1 MLPSHAASIV
11 NIAGFV
17 AGTSLYA
24 MLLVMLLRPRLAT
37 QDARRP
43 DRLLIVTGVL
53 GLIWNLEAL
62 VTDGLREF
70 GVPPL
75 PRLAQACAYGALG
88 LLPAVVVHATL
99 RSGVARLTSLSAV
112 APVACA
118 YALSGSAALIQ
129 LGAAVGG
136 APVPAP
142 AALRL
147 LTFGFA
153 GLIVPLAFLTRG
165 QPGARRALWIT
176 ALAIFAASALHLSHS
191 ERPQATWVIELVGHH
206 ASLPIALSILYQEY
220 PFVLA
225 DVFLKRAMTLLSL
238 TTATLLAHLAID
250 RAGLLAATPPDR
262 DVLQLVFLGVALG
275 TALLYPIVTRF
286 STWFVDTVVLRRVDY
301 EHLRVLLSR
310 RLNESATPRDALD
323 QVCAT
328 LGPALSAAKVTWQEA
343 GMAPGRE
350 GLPLVRV
357 PSLGITADLTVPTA
371 EAPGFAIFVRAM
383 GGGRR
388 LLSDDVAM
396 LESVAL
402 MSARRID
409 GLRLEQE
416 RAERSLREEETQRL
430 ASEAEL
436 RALRAQLDPHFLFNA
451 LTTIGYLIGT
461 APERALTTLLRL
473 TDLLRHVLG
482 SDRKRSTLGSELALI
497 TAYLDIERARFEE
510 RLSVEI
516 VVPDDLHGTPI
527 PPLLIQPLVE
537 NAIKHGIAPYRH
549 DGRLGL
555 RARVDDPGEDART
568 LVIQVEDSGP
578 GLSGPAHR
586 PRGGG
591 VGLTNIEQRLER
603 IYGGAAS
610 VTLTSRPGGGTI
622 AELRLP
628 FPVAPARQPAAHIRG
643 TRR

>member
-24 MLLVMLLRPRLAT
+24 MLLVMLLRPRLAM

-43 DRLLIVTGVL
+43 DRLLILTGLL

-75 PRLAQACAYGALG
+75 PRLAQATAYGALG

-129 LGAAVGG
+129 LGAAFGG
-136 APVPAP
+136 AAVPAP
-142 AALRL
+142 AGLRL

-153 GLIVPLAFLTRG
+153 ALILPLAVLTRG

-176 ALAIFAASALHLSHS
+176 ALAMFAASALHLSHS
-191 ERPQATWVIELVGHH
+191 ERPQTTWIMELVGHH

-238 TTATLLAHLAID
+238 TTATLLAHLAVD
-250 RAGLLAATPPDR
+250 RAGLLAAAPVER
-262 DVLQLVFLGVALG
+262 DVPQLVFLGVALG
-275 TALLYPIVTRF
+275 TALLYPVVTRF

-301 EHLRVLLSR
+301 EHLRILVSR
-310 RLNESATPRDALD
+310 RLNESATPREALD
-323 QVCAT
+323 QVCAV
-328 LGPALSAAKVTWQEA
+328 LGPALSAAQVTWQDSGA
-343 GMAPGRE
+343 AAAVE
-350 GLPLVRV
+350 GLALVNV
-357 PSLGITADLTVPTA
+357 PSLGITADLTIPTA
-371 EAPGFAIFVRAM
+371 ERPRFEILVRALS
-383 GGGRR
+383 GGRR

-402 MSARRID
+402 LTAKRID
-409 GLRLEQE
+409 GLRFEQE
-416 RAERSLREEETQRL
+416 RAERTLREEETQRL

-451 LTTIGYLIGT
+451 LTTIGYLIDA
-461 APERALTTLLRL
+461 APDRAVKTLLRL

-482 SDRKRSTLGSELALI
+482 SDRKKSTLGSEVALI
-497 TAYLDIERARFEE
+497 AAYLDIERARFEA
-510 RLSVEI
+510 RLTVQI
-516 VVPDDLHGTPI
+516 DVPEGLHGTAL

-537 NAIKHGIAPYRH
+537 NAIKHGIAPFRQ
-549 DGRLGL
+549 DGRVCL
-555 RARVDDPGEDART
+555 RARVNDNVDGT
-568 LVIQVEDSGP
+568 TVLVIQVEDSGP
-578 GLSGPAHR
+578 GLSIPARR
-586 PRGGG
+586 PRGSG
-591 VGLTNIEQRLER
+591 VGLTNVEQRLER

-610 VTLTSRPGGGTI
+610 LTLTSRPGGGTT
-622 AELRLP
+622 AELRV
-628 FPVAPARQPAAHIRG
+628 PVALASQPAAGLRG
-643 TRR
+643 THA